1 MITARQKNVICH
13 NTLETEHKLC
23 KISVW
28 RSASNTNTGQFFPVV
43 RFVLLCDVVWQYFC
57 HNILPGI
64 RACHIPTGQRISPDF
79 RPSSQLHSSSWSQR
93 PSETIRDHQRPSE
106 TIRDYQRLSE
116 TAAAAVAHLSIY
128 LQTILISWLML
139 IILTSG
145 CYDCPSSVAWL
156 DSSEKTALKIGV
168 ICGGKLEA
176 QLWQG

>member
-93 PSETIRDHQRPSE
+93 PSETIRDHQR
-106 TIRDYQRLSE
+106 LSE

-156 DSSEKTALKIGV
+156 DSSE
-168 ICGGKLEA
+168 
-176 QLWQG
+176 